1 MIDINSCF
9 HYTCNLI
16 NVIGKYQM
24 NDNFIISIDHDTDSG
39 YFTACFANGES
50 VKLNADDYQ
59 DAVMEADLLDATEF
73 QTA

>member
-1 MIDINSCF
+1 
-9 HYTCNLI
+9 
-16 NVIGKYQM
+16 M

-50 VKLNADDYQ
+50 VKLHADDYQ

-73 QTA
+73 RTA